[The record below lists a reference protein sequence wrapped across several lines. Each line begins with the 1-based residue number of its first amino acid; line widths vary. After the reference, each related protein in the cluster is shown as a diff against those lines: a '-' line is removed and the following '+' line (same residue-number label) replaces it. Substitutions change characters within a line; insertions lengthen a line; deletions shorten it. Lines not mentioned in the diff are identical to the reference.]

1 MNAAPDLDTEDLAIL
16 AGCGAFV
23 RALARNL
30 IIAALLIASVA
41 TTGVLSGV
49 LWTLTAA
56 FIAFSAI
63 RAANRTY
70 RRRRPRPATARPT
83 AKTSR

>member
-1 MNAAPDLDTEDLAIL
+1 MNAPNLDDEDAALL

-23 RALARNL
+23 GTLIRNL
-30 IIAALLIASVA
+30 VIAALLIASIA

-49 LWTLTAA
+49 LWSATAA

-70 RRRRPRPATARPT
+70 RARRPRQAPARTT
-83 AKTSR
+83 VKTSR

>member
-1 MNAAPDLDTEDLAIL
+1 MSAAPDLDAEDIALL
-16 AGCGAFV
+16 TGCGAFIGV
-23 RALARNL
+23 LIRNL
-30 IIAALLIASVA
+30 IIAALLIAAMA

-49 LWTLTAA
+49 LWSTTAA

-70 RRRRPRPATARPT
+70 RARRPRPTLART
-83 AKTSR
+83 TIKTSR